1 MEIIRTHKYWRLL
14 EILPGF
20 TSWLALLLP
29 FILAVYYPVIVAS
42 IAITYAIFW
51 FFRSVRLS
59 VYLLLSYNKTKK
71 ALTTDWN
78 QYLKLADSPQEI
90 KEALANCREE
100 DQKTTLENLQKRLT
114 ELQQKNDYKK
124 STQIYHAILYVTYKE
139 SLKVIETSMKSYI
152 ESDYNTKKMIFVFA
166 GEERDRENV
175 EKLSKLLQEKYGHYF
190 HDFITTIHPKD
201 LPGEIKGKSA
211 NATWAAKK
219 IKEYADKNGI
229 SYDDIMVSNFDAD
242 TVTHPSYFAE
252 LTYKYITETDR
263 NNRTYQPTHMYH
275 NNIWDVPMIVR
286 MIALMGTFWRMAESM
301 DTDKYRSFSSRSL
314 SLQTTIDVNYWDPG
328 VIPEDS
334 RQYWTAYVLS
344 NGKHHLV
351 AIYSPLYM
359 DAVLSETYVETFKS
373 QYIQLRRW
381 AWGACDFPFIV
392 LNLVKNKKIKTW
404 TKIYQIYHIFIAHF
418 FWATAAISIAVLGW
432 LPGLLNSDFR
442 NTVLA
447 HYTPNIT
454 SFMLNLAAVGM
465 IASTIIS
472 LVLIPKRPAGKGI
485 IDSISLIV
493 QWVLIPITSI
503 FFSAIPALDAQT
515 RLMFNKRLEYKVT
528 EKARKN

>member
-14 EILPGF
+14 EILPGL

-29 FILAVYYPVIVAS
+29 FWLAMYYPIIVAS
-42 IAITYAIFW
+42 IAITYAVFW

-59 VYLLLSYNKTKK
+59 VYLLFSYNKTKK
-71 ALTTDWN
+71 ALETNWHT
-78 QYLKLADSPQEI
+78 YLNLVDNPQEI
-90 KEALANCREE
+90 DEAIKNSPDISEQETFKKL
-100 DQKTTLENLQKRLT
+100 KTTIAKLKAN
-114 ELQQKNDYKK
+114 NDYKT
-124 STQIYHAILYVTYKE
+124 SAQIYNFILYVTYKE
-139 SLKVIETSMKSYI
+139 SLLVVETSLKSYI
-152 ESDYNTKKMIFVFA
+152 ESDFDTKKMVFVFA
-166 GEERDRENV
+166 GEERDQANV
-175 EKLSKLLQEKYGHYF
+175 EQMSKFLKEKYGHHF

-201 LPGEIKGKSA
+201 IEGEIKGKSA

-219 IKEYADKNGI
+219 IKSYADEKGI
-229 SYDDIMVSNFDAD
+229 AYDDIMVSNFDAD
-242 TVTHPSYFAE
+242 TITHPSYFAE
-252 LTYKYITETDR
+252 LTYKYITELDR

-275 NNIWDVPMIVR
+275 NNIWDVPIIVR

-301 DTDKYRSFSSRSL
+301 DEDKYRSFSSRSL
-314 SLQTTIDVNYWDPG
+314 SLKTTIDVDYWDPG

-344 NGKHHLV
+344 NGKHKLV

-359 DAVLSETYVETFKS
+359 DAVLSASYVETFKS

-392 LNLVKNKKIKTW
+392 LNLMQNKKIKLW

-418 FWATAAISIAVLGW
+418 FWATAAISITILGW
-432 LPGLLNSDFR
+432 LPGLLNSEFR

-454 SFMLNLAAVGM
+454 SLMLNLAAIGM
-465 IASTIIS
+465 IVSTVIS
-472 LVLIPKRPAGKGI
+472 LVLIPKRPSGKGI
-485 IDSISLIV
+485 WDNISLIV
-493 QWVLIPITSI
+493 QWVFIPITSI